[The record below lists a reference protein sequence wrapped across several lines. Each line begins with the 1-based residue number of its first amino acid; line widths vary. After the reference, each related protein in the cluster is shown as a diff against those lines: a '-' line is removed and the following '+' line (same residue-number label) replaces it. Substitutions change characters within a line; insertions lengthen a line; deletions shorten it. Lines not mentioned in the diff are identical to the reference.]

1 MNDLLY
7 VTEKH
12 KVILNYLSA
21 NELKNKKI
29 LDVGSS
35 YNNRIENEMRPNG
48 TSSKTLE
55 DLSKH

>member
-1 MNDLLY
+1 MGKIFFTLMLAAGICAGGYLL
-7 VTEKH
+7 
-12 KVILNYLSA
+12 N
-21 NELKNKKI
+21 KI